1 MIISSEAKKTKSVLT
16 FSDDD
21 ANYSLGT
28 TTDSAPN
35 SKTKSSYPF
44 HQNNWRNMII
54 SNKAKDQKLILIWH
68 IMIKLALN

>member
-1 MIISSEAKKTKSVLT
+1 MIISSEAKKKKLVLT

-21 ANYSLGT
+21 ANYSQGT
-28 TTDSAPN
+28 TIDSAPD